1 MSVFILTLFVGLF
14 NLELAMKELLLDCHK
29 RIKPFIHN
37 TPIMESGM
45 IENFLGNDLYFKCE
59 NFQRMGAFKM
69 RAAVNAIIQ
78 LTEEQRAKGVV
89 THSSGNFAQA
99 LALAARDLGVP
110 VYIVVPSDAPEVKRN
125 AISLYGG
132 EVIEC
137 FPSLDARM
145 RKANEVVE
153 EKGAT
158 FIHPSNDIKV
168 IQGNAT
174 AAMELLEAQP
184 NLDVLIVPVGGG
196 GLLAGTVL
204 AAKYFGTNVE
214 VIGAEPLEADD
225 AYRSLLNNKIEGNIT
240 TNTIADG
247 LKTQLG
253 EVNFPI
259 IKEAVKRIIVVREN
273 EIVSAMRLIWERMK
287 IIVEP
292 SSAVALAALIKE
304 RHDFEDKKVG
314 IILSGGNV
322 DLNNL
327 PFE

>member
-1 MSVFILTLFVGLF
+1 MR
-14 NLELAMKELLLDCHK
+14 ELLLECHE
-29 RIKPFIHN
+29 RIKPFIHK

-69 RAAVNAIIQ
+69 RAAVNAITQ
-78 LTEEQRAKGVV
+78 LTDEQRTKGVV

-110 VYIVVPSDAPEVKRN
+110 AYIVVPSDAPEVKKN
-125 AISLYGG
+125 AILRYGG

-145 RKANEVVE
+145 RTANEIVE
-153 EKGAT
+153 EKGVT
-158 FIHPSNDIKV
+158 FIHPSNDLRV
-168 IQGNAT
+168 IRGNAT
-174 AAMELLEAQP
+174 AAMEMLEIHP
-184 NLDVLIVPVGGG
+184 DLDILIVPVGGG
-196 GLLAGTVL
+196 GLLAGTAL
-204 AAKYFGTNVE
+204 AAHYFGANIE

-225 AYRSLLNNKIEGNIT
+225 AYRSLLSGKIEGNIT
-240 TNTIADG
+240 TDTIADG

-253 EVNFPI
+253 DVNFPI
-259 IKEAVKRIIVVREN
+259 IQEHVKRIILVREN

-304 RHDFEDKKVG
+304 RQDFEGKKIG

>member
-1 MSVFILTLFVGLF
+1 
-14 NLELAMKELLLDCHK
+14 MKELLLQSQE
-29 RIKPFIHN
+29 RIKPYIHQ

-69 RAAVNAIIQ
+69 RAAVNAISQ
-78 LTEEQRAKGVV
+78 LAEQEKKNGVV

-110 VYIVVPSDAPEVKRN
+110 AYIVVPSDAPEVKRN
-125 AISLYGG
+125 AILRYGG
-132 EVIEC
+132 QVLEC
-137 FPSLDARM
+137 FPSLDARQRM
-145 RKANEVVE
+145 AEEVVE
-153 EKGAT
+153 QKQAT
-158 FIHPSNDIKV
+158 FIHPSNNLHV

-174 AAMELLEAQP
+174 AAMELLEAHP
-184 NLDVLIVPVGGG
+184 DLDVIIVPVGGG
-196 GLLAGTVL
+196 GLLAGTAL
-204 AAKYFGTNVE
+204 AAHYFGNQVE
-214 VIGAEPLEADD
+214 VVGAEPFEVDD
-225 AYRSLLNNKIEGNIT
+225 AYRSLKSGQIESNST
-240 TNTIADG
+240 TDTLADG

-253 EVNFPI
+253 ELNFPI
-259 IKEAVKRIIVVREN
+259 IQQYVNRIILVREN
-273 EIVSAMRLIWERMK
+273 EIASAMRLIWERMK

-304 RHDFEDKKVG
+304 RGDFEDKKVG